1 MGDMA
6 KKIIKTDIEKLIKVL
21 NEAYAEEW
29 LAYYQYWLAAKLA
42 FGPEREA
49 IVGEF
54 LEHANE
60 ELKHAGWLADRIIQ
74 LGGVPV
80 LNPNLWDKIAH
91 CKYITPE
98 KFDVVSL
105 LNDNLAS
112 ERCAIGRYQ
121 GICEMLKEG
130 VDFVTFNIS
139 RKILK
144 EEIEHEQEIED
155 FIADIQEL
163 KN

>member
-1 MGDMA
+1 MA
-6 KKIIKTDIEKLIKVL
+6 RKIIKTDVNNLINVL

-42 FGPEREA
+42 FGSEREA
-49 IVGEF
+49 IVGGI

-74 LGGVPV
+74 LGGTPV
-80 LNPNLWDKIAH
+80 LNPELWNKIAH

-98 KFDVVSL
+98 KFDVESL
-105 LNDNLAS
+105 LKDNLIS

-121 GICEMLKEG
+121 GICEMLKDG
-130 VDFVTFNIS
+130 ADFVTFNIS

-155 FIADIQEL
+155 FLADI
-163 KN
+163 K